1 MAQEKEL
8 TRVQELIYEMNVA
21 QVMVTNVITVR
32 PNDRMSTLQDLL
44 RNKRI
49 SGVPVIEENQ
59 LVGLVSIE
67 DFVKCLVDGKMG
79 SPVKERMSQQV
90 KTLYDSDAL
99 IHAVKEFDRLGYGRF
114 PVVNCQTGKLVGIIT
129 KGDIVKGLLRKMEID
144 YQKKEN
150 DHSRANHFL
159 QDIISDNTTI
169 TFQHNIIGKDF
180 DRAGE
185 TSSDLKK
192 KLKRMGVPP
201 EIVRRIAIASF
212 ETEMNMVVFTNGGE
226 LTTRITSGEIAVEAV
241 DSGPGIT
248 DVERAMEPGYSTA
261 PDWVRELGFGAGM
274 GLSNI
279 KKCTD
284 EMHIEST
291 EGEGTRLAFTVCL
304 NR

>member
-1 MAQEKEL
+1 
-8 TRVQELIYEMNVA
+8 
-21 QVMVTNVITVR
+21 
-32 PNDRMSTLQDLL
+32 
-44 RNKRI
+44 
-49 SGVPVIEENQ
+49 
-59 LVGLVSIE
+59 
-67 DFVKCLVDGKMG
+67 
-79 SPVKERMSQQV
+79 
-90 KTLYDSDAL
+90 
-99 IHAVKEFDRLGYGRF
+99 
-114 PVVNCQTGKLVGIIT
+114 
-129 KGDIVKGLLRKMEID
+129 MEID